1 MMTNVKPKVNLQG
14 RYSSNEVCQ
23 LLGIS
28 RETLRRHVHKGTI
41 AVHYRVSNMR
51 PFYTGSDIMAFW
63 NRCI

>member
-1 MMTNVKPKVNLQG
+1 MMTNVKPQVNLQG

-28 RETLRRHVHKGTI
+28 RETLRRHVRKGTI

-51 PFYTGSDIMAFW
+51 PFYIGSDIMAFW